1 MRTNEVKRQLR
12 EGETTLGSWLTLPDV
27 IAAHYMARAGFD
39 WLTVDMEHS
48 PTSLET
54 ATLMFQAIAQAGCVP
69 LARVPWNT
77 PENVKRVLDSG
88 AFGVVFPMQ
97 NTRAEVEQAVGAT
110 LFPPQGFRSVGA
122 SLPTLAFDT
131 DGGTYFQRANDEILV
146 VIQIE
151 HIQAVECAEDLLSVP
166 GVDAVFIGPAD
177 LSASMGLQPGASAG
191 DPRFQEAVEHVRATA
206 ARLGVAPGI
215 HVFSVE
221 DARARLA
228 QGFRF
233 VALGS
238 EARFMTGAA
247 QAALDQ
253 IR

>member
-1 MRTNEVKRQLR
+1 M
-12 EGETTLGSWLTLPDV
+12 
-27 IAAHYMARAGFD
+27 
-39 WLTVDMEHS
+39 
-48 PTSLET
+48 
-54 ATLMFQAIAQAGCVP
+54 
-69 LARVPWNT
+69 
-77 PENVKRVLDSG
+77 
-88 AFGVVFPMQ
+88 
-97 NTRAEVEQAVGAT
+97 TR
-110 LFPPQGFRSVGA
+110 S
-122 SLPTLAFDT
+122 
-131 DGGTYFQRANDEILV
+131 V